1 MIPLQ
6 YYPAASADQLE
17 DSHATEKET
26 LKYTYIHS
34 PKAASNTDQEPIS
47 EVLLTNGTIL
57 RQTYLGTHPPRE
69 YIASEID
76 NETLIKYGEEVDK
89 QDGEQSELIDS
100 SDKQMISNDDVFS
113 KEVDEAG
120 QEAESDIETNSNTKP
135 LRIDLEDAHKVYM
148 KENSTNS
155 ETEERDERRDKVGSP
170 YMVIQSPMTDD
181 VDISGKKGDVFDG
194 SGSNTEATASRR
206 SSAAKVI
213 LILSFAANF
222 LALKLAF

>member
-17 DSHATEKET
+17 DSHASEKEN

-34 PKAASNTDQEPIS
+34 PKAASSTDQEPIS

-89 QDGEQSELIDS
+89 QDGQQSELNDS
-100 SDKQMISNDDVFS
+100 SDKQMMNNDDDVFN
-113 KEVDEAG
+113 KEIDEAG
-120 QEAESDIETNSNTKP
+120 QEAENEVETNHNGKP
-135 LRIDLEDAHKVYM
+135 LKIDLEDAHKVYM
-148 KENSTNS
+148 NDNSMNSGKE
-155 ETEERDERRDKVGSP
+155 EGDERRKKVGSP
-170 YMVIQSPMTDD
+170 YMVIQSPVTDD
-181 VDISGKKGDVFDG
+181 VEASGEKGDVFDG
-194 SGSNTEATASRR
+194 SGSNTEATTSRK
-206 SSAAKVI
+206 SSAALVI
-213 LILSFAANF
+213 SIF
-222 LALKLAF
+222 LLLFVYLL